1 MQEAQLQFQK
11 ETNFVG
17 DNYFIYLTQV
27 HSELLWH
34 SLIRH
39 QGYGVRLVDVW

>member
-11 ETNFVG
+11 ETNFV
-17 DNYFIYLTQV
+17 YLIQV

-39 QGYGVRLVDVW
+39 QGYGVRLVNVW

>member
-1 MQEAQLQFQK
+1 MQEARLQFQK
-11 ETNFVG
+11 ETNFVC
-17 DNYFIYLTQV
+17 DNYFIYLIQV

-39 QGYGVRLVDVW
+39 QGCGVRLVDV